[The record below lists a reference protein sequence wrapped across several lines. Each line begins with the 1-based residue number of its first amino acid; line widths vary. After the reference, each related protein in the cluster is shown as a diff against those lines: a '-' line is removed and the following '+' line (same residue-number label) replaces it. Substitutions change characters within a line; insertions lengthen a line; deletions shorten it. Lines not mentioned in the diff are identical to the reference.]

1 LEAQPVTTSNRPPT
15 ARAESAA
22 PAPTTALV
30 HSEKADTFDYGREHP
45 LRMERLGLTWR
56 LMRAY
61 GLTTLPQARVVSP
74 EPAAETDIARYHTRE
89 YLDVLK
95 RADRGLDPADGA
107 VYGLGLGDN
116 PVFRGL
122 WEVAQLVAA
131 GSLTA
136 ADLVASG
143 AVDRAFHF
151 AGGLHHAFPD
161 RASGFCYVNDAVL
174 AILRLREHG
183 LRVAY
188 VDIDAHHGDG
198 VQHAFYADPHVLT
211 ISTHERGERLFP
223 GTGFVS
229 EKGEG
234 AGVGF
239 SVNLPLEAYTDS
251 AVYLPAFEAVV
262 PPLIERFKP
271 DVIVAQLGVDAHRTD
286 PLTHL
291 ALDVQGFA
299 RAVQR
304 IAGLAP
310 RLVALGGGGYDLR
323 NVPRIWTVAWAVLN
337 GIELAS
343 TLPEAFAE
351 DMRRYGFTS
360 RSLWD
365 EPVALRD
372 DLRRAVSEYVDRQV
386 DAVQTQIFPLHGL

>member
-1 LEAQPVTTSNRPPT
+1 
-15 ARAESAA
+15 
-22 PAPTTALV
+22 
-30 HSEKADTFDYGREHP
+30 
-45 LRMERLGLTWR
+45 MERLPLTWR

-61 GLTTLPQARVVSP
+61 GLTTLPNARVVAP

-95 RADRGLDPADGA
+95 RADTGLDPADGA
-107 VYGLGLGDN
+107 IYGLGLGDN

-174 AILRLREHG
+174 AILRLRERG

-198 VQHAFYADPHVLT
+198 VQHAFYADPNVMT

-223 GTGFVS
+223 GTGRGRRCRLL
-229 EKGEG
+229 GEPAAGGLHGQRRLSPGLRGSG
-234 AGVGF
+234 A
-239 SVNLPLEAYTDS
+239 A
-251 AVYLPAFEAVV
+251 
-262 PPLIERFKP
+262 
-271 DVIVAQLGVDAHRTD
+271 AHR
-286 PLTHL
+286 
-291 ALDVQGFA
+291 ALQAGRHRGA
-299 RAVQR
+299 AGRGRA
-304 IAGLAP
+304 P
-310 RLVALGGGGYDLR
+310 
-323 NVPRIWTVAWAVLN
+323 
-337 GIELAS
+337 
-343 TLPEAFAE
+343 
-351 DMRRYGFTS
+351 
-360 RSLWD
+360 
-365 EPVALRD
+365 
-372 DLRRAVSEYVDRQV
+372 
-386 DAVQTQIFPLHGL
+386 H